1 MHAILANWCSVLRP
15 VKLTSDPRCGL
26 REWPV
31 LPLRGGTNYF
41 VHAAFLALRAHA
53 ASLGGIRNGLKAGIS
68 GEVMQWQLRAES
80 NISWI
85 DLKVHHICRSFIKFP
100 YIETKFLAPNSPPK
114 NAPLT

>member
-53 ASLGGIRNGLKAGIS
+53 ASLGGIRNGLLADIDIVRS
-68 GEVMQWQLRAES
+68 EWRLRAHNYKCCTALER
-80 NISWI
+80 
-85 DLKVHHICRSFIKFP
+85 L
-100 YIETKFLAPNSPPK
+100 L
-114 NAPLT
+114 

>member
-41 VHAAFLALRAHA
+41 VHATFLALRAHA
-53 ASLGGIRNGLKAGIS
+53 ASLGGIRNGLLADIDIVRS
-68 GEVMQWQLRAES
+68 EWRLRAHTV
-80 NISWI
+80 N
-85 DLKVHHICRSFIKFP
+85 SFFVLRW
-100 YIETKFLAPNSPPK
+100 LAV
-114 NAPLT
+114 

>member
-41 VHAAFLALRAHA
+41 VHATFLALRAHA
-53 ASLGGIRNGLKAGIS
+53 ASLGGIRNGLRVTDAANSTDDWKGREAVFRS
-68 GEVMQWQLRAES
+68 PHVSVRP
-80 NISWI
+80 ISW
-85 DLKVHHICRSFIKFP
+85 HC
-100 YIETKFLAPNSPPK
+100 
-114 NAPLT
+114 